1 MTEALPDLA
10 ELRIDLPFPVSLN
23 TYYKKFRNRLMISED
38 GRQFRDRVI
47 KIIQNRTKGHR
58 FNDSARLSLSVRLVT
73 PDRRKR
79 DLDNFCGK
87 ALQDALQHSGLFKDD
102 SQIDHCNYI
111 RGEVDKEDPRVEVFL
126 VDLGTTTVESKPVDD
141 EHIEIPSDAIYVAM
155 GKLAEVLLENA
166 PTDLMAY
173 DEATH
178 DPEFPRNEFLAFMQL
193 NEQFENSIYDEE
205 DNPLGLGLEPVRK
218 LHTLWREMHEQSLN

>member
-1 MTEALPDLA
+1 MIEENADLA

-38 GRQFRDRVI
+38 GRKFRDRVI
-47 KIIQNRTKGHR
+47 KIIQKRTEGHR
-58 FNDSARLSLSVRLVT
+58 FADDARLSLSVRLIT

-111 RGEVDKEDPRVEVFL
+111 RGEVSKDDPRVEVYL
-126 VDLGTTTVESKPVDD
+126 VDLGTTTVESRTVGEDIVEVPT
-141 EHIEIPSDAIYVAM
+141 DAIYVAM
-155 GKLAEVLLENA
+155 GKLAEVLLEKA
-166 PTDLMAY
+166 PKDLMAY
-173 DEATH
+173 EEAKE
-178 DPEFPRNEFLAFMQL
+178 DVEFPRNEFLAFMQL

-205 DNPLGLGLEPVRK
+205 ENPLGLGLEPVKK
-218 LHTLWREMHEQSLN
+218 LHEQWREMHEMSLN

>member
-1 MTEALPDLA
+1 MIEENADLA

-38 GRQFRDRVI
+38 GRKFRDQVI
-47 KIIQNRTKGHR
+47 KIIQKRTEGHR
-58 FNDSARLSLSVRLVT
+58 FADDARLSLSVRLIT

-111 RGEVDKEDPRVEVFL
+111 RGEVSKDDPRVEVYL
-126 VDLGTTTVESKPVDD
+126 VDLGTTTVESRTVGEEAVEVPT
-141 EHIEIPSDAIYVAM
+141 DAIYVAM
-155 GKLAEVLLENA
+155 GKLAEVLLEKA
-166 PTDLMAY
+166 PKDLMAY
-173 DEATH
+173 EEAKE
-178 DPEFPRNEFLAFMQL
+178 DADFPRNEFLAFMQL
-193 NEQFENSIYDEE
+193 NEHFENSIYDEE
-205 DNPLGLGLEPVRK
+205 ENPLGLGLEPVKK
-218 LHTLWREMHEQSLN
+218 LHEQWREMHEMSLN